1 MPNIL
6 LICRFT
12 TGLAPMLKVMIEK
25 YLRLLLL
32 QHDQVV
38 VEQLGTFTAQYENS
52 RVSEDGKEIAPP
64 RKIIAFSNVEKGD
77 HEILRQALMQGE
89 NLSPAEYEKELAE
102 FQEKIQYQL
111 ANLGKYE
118 IEGLGILFRADGG
131 GIGFEQANHVALLPD
146 SFGLPLLNRKKLYAN
161 TQNKTESTTSN
172 PPKKVEAVDKKKS
185 SELVWWL
192 VIIPLVFL
200 LAFVGFLFSQK
211 DAFSRFKAFFTGDQQ
226 EVPLANNNAPIL
238 SDSTAN
244 NATDSANNSTPIT
257 DNNANK
263 SIDSQPV
270 ADTKTT
276 DANTDADK
284 SANKDSKPAPVYT
297 PPANAETDANGVT
310 KSIRGRS
317 YIIAG
322 SFADLG
328 KAKKMCQN
336 FQNDGYSNA
345 KVIYSVSQQTYR
357 VSLDENDDLQ
367 TATSRMNEIAQK
379 VQNLWVMQY
388 K

>member
-1 MPNIL
+1 
-6 LICRFT
+6 
-12 TGLAPMLKVMIEK
+12 MIEK

-52 RVSEDGKEIAPP
+52 RVSEDGREIAPP
-64 RKIIAFSNVEKGD
+64 RKIITFSNVEKGD
-77 HEILRQALMQGE
+77 HELLRQALMQGE

-111 ANLGKYE
+111 TNLGKYE
-118 IEGLGILFRADGG
+118 IEDLGMLFRADGG
-131 GIGFEQANHVALLPD
+131 GIGFEQASHAALLPD
-146 SFGLPLLNRKKLYAN
+146 SFGLPLLNRKKLYSN

-211 DAFSRFKAFFTGDQQ
+211 DSFARFKAFFGGEQQ
-226 EVPLANNNAPIL
+226 EMPIANNNAPALTDSIQNGATN
-238 SDSTAN
+238 SDSAAN
-244 NATDSANNSTPIT
+244 TTPVT
-257 DNNANK
+257 DNNAN
-263 SIDSQPV
+263 SNTDSQPV
-270 ADTKTT
+270 ADTKT
-276 DANTDADK
+276 NTDTD
-284 SANKDSKPAPVYT
+284 ANKDSKPAPVYN

-310 KSIRGRS
+310 KSVRGRS

-322 SFADLG
+322 SFTDLA

-345 KVIYSVSQQTYR
+345 KVIYSVSQKTYR
-357 VSLDENDDLQ
+357 VTLDENDDLQ
-367 TATSRMNEIAQK
+367 AATSRMGEFASK

>member
-1 MPNIL
+1 LPNIL

-52 RVSEDGKEIAPP
+52 RVSEDGREIAPP
-64 RKIIAFSNVEKGD
+64 RKIITFSNVEKGD
-77 HEILRQALMQGE
+77 HELLRQALMQGE

-118 IEGLGILFRADGG
+118 MEGLGMLFRADGG
-131 GIGFEQANHVALLPD
+131 GIGFEQASHAALLPD
-146 SFGLPLLNRKKLYAN
+146 SFGLPLLNRKKLYSN

-211 DAFSRFKAFFTGDQQ
+211 DAFSRFKAFFGGSQQ
-226 EVPLANNNAPIL
+226 ETPLANNNTPIL

-244 NATDSANNSTPIT
+244 NVKDSANNSTAVT

-263 SIDSQPV
+263 DTDSQPV

-276 DANTDADK
+276 ETNTD
-284 SANKDSKPAPVYT
+284 ANKDSKPAPVYT
-297 PPANAETDANGVT
+297 PPANAETDANGIT
-310 KSIRGRS
+310 KSVRGRS

-322 SFADLG
+322 SFSDLG

-345 KVIYSVSQQTYR
+345 KVIYSVSQKTYR
-357 VSLDENDDLQ
+357 VTLDENDDLQ
-367 TATSRMNEIAQK
+367 AATSRMGEFASK